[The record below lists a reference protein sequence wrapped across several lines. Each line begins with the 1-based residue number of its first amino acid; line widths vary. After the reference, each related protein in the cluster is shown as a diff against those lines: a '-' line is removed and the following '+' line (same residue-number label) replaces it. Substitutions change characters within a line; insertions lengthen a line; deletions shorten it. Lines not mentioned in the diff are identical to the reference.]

1 MFKYTIELRKPNSSE
16 WEPLKSWA
24 RPFTDGTTLDDTLDE
39 GCINLSCTT
48 RCEAIPPFSKI
59 RITISE
65 SDENGNY
72 KQVGQIIRVVGN
84 TKRTRRTYS
93 SSSPTLWDWNI
104 QTLEETKLLERYICD
119 SMMSTNYLSK
129 DYTGGFNPVVGVVT
143 ATGGDQPTA
152 RYGVIFTPYQQGTS
166 VEFPTVGGVAQL
178 PASKLTEYQFG
189 WGDGNLKII
198 DPNNQEVYS
207 GNWVE
212 KHSVLLSEIGTYK
225 IKYVGES
232 TVSYPPLWYPFG
244 SPVTIEF
251 DIGVFESI
259 KPRANPT
266 ITSVCERLL
275 SAGVTRRQGIEKQK
289 FELDEAF
296 ANKYRDVPAPEF
308 SFTRQTLFEALL
320 TVGGYIHA
328 IPRLDTKVDEKTG
341 EEKQIVTFDELGG
354 NDEIDMTNFPKQ
366 VYCDKVQNI
375 NDFCSTLDSPA
386 QNLLNT
392 QDRVAGA
399 ITELGNDYITVR
411 AENAEVIID
420 ADTAIIRTSLPI
432 NQIVKLECGYID
444 GRREPVGDIT
454 PYVYESAEYDVLSS
468 YSGTAYPYSKAF
480 ALRYA
485 QGDNK
490 ITGLQAVLNFNTII
504 GTLFNKESIINII
517 ESKTGMSIAIKD
529 IPKIIPR
536 LAFRVTY
543 VPIVT
548 SRVLQRKPYGAT
560 YSRGI
565 NGSNNG
571 AGWDNSIVYN
581 QGGNMVESSF
591 YGEKM
596 KGAIARLGNEVEQ
609 RTYDFY
615 HYEQLPKCG
624 QKLDGMYIARVD
636 AEYDITRIRATLT
649 LTKDFNMLSQYVGL
663 NSNMRMYDISEKQS
677 VERFINYSENCYV
690 GDRAASSKP
699 PMMQNLFSCLKG
711 TLENT
716 SDSSSKVQVAIIRG
730 KDKDGNDIN
739 NPVILPVMSFGF
751 GNSLVFSCSMYDN
764 YGAGFQNSDEFEV
777 DKKYKGVQRL
787 VPYADALGEME
798 TMSIKMFYKGWDIL
812 DSSDQAP
819 GGNANLYPQYTGDP
833 SESRA
838 AAIET
843 GDYPL
848 IVQKDSREALNF
860 VYQVHFIAN
869 RPSVILGPSLTYSNA
884 YVVSKQSKFAVYFFD
899 NELNMLD
906 RFVDLSKAHKY
917 EGEGVGYEIL
927 IGSNFDDILDEIR
940 IEVHNNTSNTYNAWA
955 IVELTEGNKTRGSIF
970 VGENTIVRPDDWE
983 GVTFTIRSN
992 D

>member
-1 MFKYTIELRKPNSSE
+1 MFKYTIELRKPNSTE
-16 WEPLKSWA
+16 WEPLKNWA

-48 RCEAIPPFSKI
+48 RSEAIPPFSKI

-65 SDENGNY
+65 SDEKGDY

-152 RYGVIFTPYQQGTS
+152 RDGVIFTPYQQGTS

-178 PASKLTEYQFG
+178 PASKPAEYRFG

-212 KHSVLLSEIGTYK
+212 KHTVLLSEIGTYK

-251 DIGVFESI
+251 DIGVFEHI
-259 KPRANPT
+259 IPRTQPT

-328 IPRLDTKVDEKTG
+328 IPRLDTKVDKKTG

-354 NDEIDMTNFPKQ
+354 NDEIDMTDFPKQ
-366 VYCDKVQNI
+366 VYCDKVQTI

-392 QDRVAGA
+392 QDRVSGA

-420 ADTAIIRTSLPI
+420 SDTAIIRTSLPI

-444 GRREPVGDIT
+444 GRSEPVGDIT

-468 YSGTAYPYSKAF
+468 YSGTAYPYSKAY

-490 ITGLQAVLNFNTII
+490 ITGLQTKLQYPTSVQQGLANPA
-504 GTLFNKESIINII
+504 IINII
-517 ESKTGMSIAIKD
+517 QAVTKK
-529 IPKIIPR
+529 KISDTEIHK

-548 SRVLQRKPYGAT
+548 SRVLQRKPYGTAGGT
-560 YSRGI
+560 
-565 NGSNNG
+565 NNN
-571 AGWDNSIVYN
+571 AGWDNSLVYN

-591 YGEKM
+591 YGDKM

-615 HYEQLPKCG
+615 YYEKLPKCG
-624 QKLDGMYIARVD
+624 QKLDGMYVARVD

-663 NSNMRMYDISEKQS
+663 NSNARMYDISEKQS

-690 GDRAASSKP
+690 GDEDGKSGY
-699 PMMQNLFSCLKG
+699 PMLRGIERLIKG
-711 TLENT
+711 TINRNSNYRVRIAYVT
-716 SDSSSKVQVAIIRG
+716 G
-730 KDKDGNDIN
+730 KDKDGNDIG
-739 NPVILPVMSFGF
+739 NPVVLPVMAFGF
-751 GNSLVFSCSMYDN
+751 GNSLAFTFSMYDN
-764 YGAGFQNSDEFEV
+764 YGAGFQNSNVFKV
-777 DKKYKGVQRL
+777 NSKYKGVQRL
-787 VPYADALGEME
+787 VPYADGLGEME
-798 TMSIKMFYKGWDIL
+798 TMSVSMYNNLWEPTAA
-812 DSSDQAP
+812 DQEP
-819 GGNANLYPQYTGDP
+819 GGNANLYPSYNGKLPTSVNMLISTGNK
-833 SESRA
+833 
-838 AAIET
+838 
-843 GDYPL
+843 PL
-848 IVQKDSREALNF
+848 IVQKDSREALTV
-860 VYQVHFIAN
+860 VYQMHFVATRDSI
-869 RPSVILGPSLTYSNA
+869 VLGAGLTQSNA
-884 YVVSKQSKFAVYFFD
+884 YVTDYKNSKTQCLLYLFK
-899 NELNMLD
+899 NKLNMLD
-906 RFVDLSKAHKY
+906 AVIDLSSQNALYVDTVASPHPSKDPTLV
-917 EGEGVGYEIL
+917 VGA
-927 IGSNFDDILDEIR
+927 
-940 IEVHNNTSNTYNAWA
+940 EVLFFRKPPTINDTYSAWA
-955 IVELTEGNKTRGSIF
+955 IIEAENSESKQGKLVI
-970 VGENTIVRPDDWE
+970 GENVNILPNE
-983 GVTFTIRSN
+983 LPPSIYFTIKSSE
-992 D
+992 